1 MEEAVADVDVVV
13 EVVEVVVVA
22 VVLVHVLDG
31 GDGLVTVER
40 GVAVGLHGWVV
51 GEASR
56 VRVFSRAR
64 VCGGGWRRGGG
75 QNCEFE
81 SDLRDLDQDS
91 GGRTWAPQ
99 YGAVGPICQ

>member
-56 VRVFSRAR
+56 VRVF
-64 VCGGGWRRGGG
+64 CTI
-75 QNCEFE
+75 QHPN
-81 SDLRDLDQDS
+81 LRLYEEQS
-91 GGRTWAPQ
+91 MFL
-99 YGAVGPICQ
+99 